1 MANLKQQSAEE
12 LMNVYQTAHPDEAYS
27 AFNELYYRYSQRVF
41 YFIQSKIKNQAN
53 TEDVMQ
59 KVFIKIHESKHQY
72 NSKFKFEQWLFVI
85 ARSQVLDFFRAEKR
99 YSERIKNAETTEA
112 ASIESDLTVFNKLD
126 ESQRELLELKY
137 IDDLSY
143 QEISKLVNKS
153 EVSLRKSLSRMIS
166 GLKKGEAL

>member
-1 MANLKQQSAEE
+1 MSLYQSA
-12 LMNVYQTAHPDEAYS
+12 HPNEAFH
-27 AFNELYYRYSQRVF
+27 AFNELYNRYSLRVF
-41 YFIQSKIKNQAN
+41 NFIQSKMRNQADA
-53 TEDVMQ
+53 EDVMQ

-72 NSKFKFEQWLFVI
+72 KNKFKFEQWVFVI
-85 ARSQVLDFFRAEKR
+85 ARSQVLDFFRAQKR
-99 YSERIKNAETTEA
+99 YNERIKNAEVLELN
-112 ASIESDLTVFNKLD
+112 SIESDLSVFNKLD

>member
-1 MANLKQQSAEE
+1 MANLKIQSAED
-12 LMNVYQTAHPDEAYS
+12 LMSVYQTAHPDEAYF
-27 AFNELYYRYSQRVF
+27 AFTELYNRYSQRVF
-41 YFIQSKIKNQAN
+41 NFIQSKIRNQADA
-53 TEDVMQ
+53 EDVMQ

-72 NSKFKFEQWLFVI
+72 KSKFKFEQWVFVI
-85 ARSQVLDFFRAEKR
+85 ARSQVLDFFRAQKR
-99 YSERIKNAETTEA
+99 YNERIKKVEITEVG
-112 ASIESDLTVFNKLD
+112 SIESDLSIFNKLD

-166 GLKKGEAL
+166 GLKQGVAL